1 MSLESRPIALRRARA
16 AWVLWAVAAA
26 RAAHTSRDRAMR
38 AERAAALREAGRARP
53 GDSTAKF
60 TYGRPFVI

>member
-1 MSLESRPIALRRARA
+1 
-16 AWVLWAVAAA
+16 VGGGCG
-26 RAAHTSRDRAMR
+26 AAHTSRDRAMR
-38 AERAAALREAGRARP
+38 AERAAALREAGRARL